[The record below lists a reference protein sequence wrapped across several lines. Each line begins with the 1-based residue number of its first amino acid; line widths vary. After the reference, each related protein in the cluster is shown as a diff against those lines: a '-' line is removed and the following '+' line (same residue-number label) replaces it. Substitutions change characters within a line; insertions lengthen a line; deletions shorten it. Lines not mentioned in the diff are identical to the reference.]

1 MKLRHCVVYF
11 DFKIAFD
18 SVSHPKLLIKLKA
31 YGLAGNLLA
40 RITDFLSNRS
50 QCVRLGNSLSQP
62 ISVMSG
68 VPQGSERD
76 RSYVISAICK

>member
-18 SVSHPKLLIKLKA
+18 SVSDPKLLIKLKA
-31 YGLAGNLLA
+31 YGLGNLLA
-40 RITDFLSNRS
+40 WITDFSSNRS